1 MLYNRI
7 ARLVLNYSFGTHY
20 CEMLSTLNWLILSQR
35 EKLNLL
41 KMANATMDGLVGECF
56 GAPC

>member
-7 ARLVLNYSFGTHY
+7 ARFVLNCSFGTHY
-20 CEMLSTLNWLILSQR
+20 CEMLSASNWLILSQR
-35 EKLNLL
+35 KKLNLL
-41 KMANATMDGLVGECF
+41 KMANAAMDGLVGECF

>member
-7 ARLVLNYSFGTHY
+7 ARFVLNCSFGTHY
-20 CEMLSTLNWLILSQR
+20 CEMLSALNWLILSQR
-35 EKLNLL
+35 KKLNLL
-41 KMANATMDGLVGECF
+41 KMANAAMDGLAGECF

>member
-1 MLYNRI
+1 MLYNGF
-7 ARLVLNYSFGTHY
+7 ARFVLNYSFGTHY

-35 EKLNLL
+35 KKLNLL
-41 KMANATMDGLVGECF
+41 KMANAAIDGSVGGYF